1 MKNVIK
7 EIKIDSN
14 YFKITFL
21 ILAIPALSLA
31 YVGPGAGITFL
42 GALWAVITAIVLAI
56 GGFLVWP
63 IRTFIK
69 RRKLNKQN
77 KTVNNNSTK
86 DINK

>member
-1 MKNVIK
+1 MNNIK
-7 EIKIDSN
+7 KIIDLN
-14 YFKITFL
+14 YLIITFL
-21 ILAIPALSLA
+21 ILATPTLSLA

-63 IRTFIK
+63 IRAFIR
-69 RRKLNKQN
+69 RRKLNKQD